1 VTDSG
6 RFWVPE
12 LLIARMS
19 WPWVDIFA
27 ELKER
32 GMDKVDLIISDGHKG
47 TQAAVER
54 VFPGSSW

>member
-1 VTDSG
+1 
-6 RFWVPE
+6 VPE